1 MQHIRPIFAPDRY
14 SAKKMAKP
22 VNFVCRAPD
31 AKQVFLTG
39 DFNDWDPVS
48 HPMKRQP
55 DGAWTA
61 QVPLNHGAS
70 PLPLPGG
77 RQSRPRPASTGHRP
91 RPPGRQGLAHRRKL
105 TAAKRSVAIL
115 SQAA

>member
-1 MQHIRPIFAPDRY
+1 MQQIRSFFAPDRY

-61 QVPLNHGAS
+61 QVQLNHGHHHNRFVVDGK
-70 PLPLPGG
+70 PVLD
-77 RQSRPRPASTGHRP
+77 PRA
-91 RPPGRQGLAHRRKL
+91 QGIARDHQG
-105 TAAKRSVAIL
+105 AKVSLIAV
-115 SQAA
+115 S